1 MSSQLQNSV
10 RIHCLSCHRGKPFGD
25 TVMSRVVGESCSLG
39 LPDVFRKRD
48 CVMVFLM
55 IYFKD
60 KMELSIQSIIAVF
73 PFKFISAGF
82 YIN

>member
-1 MSSQLQNSV
+1 
-10 RIHCLSCHRGKPFGD
+10 
-25 TVMSRVVGESCSLG
+25 MSRVVGESCSLE

-60 KMELSIQSIIAVF
+60 KMELSIQSIIVVF